1 MPECYPINSFGHMLN
16 PRLNR
21 GVSINRLNTGF
32 PLNIC
37 GNDTLAL
44 VIPECSPLKLALE
57 CFNRVTCGGTS
68 IIEYPPNCH
77 TRMPLSGIHFYPGFP
92 LTACGNDNTVWIPNK
107 ACTHMPL
114 VGNIWD
120 LTVLLTR
127 Y

>member
-16 PRLNR
+16 PRLIR
-21 GVSINRLNTGF
+21 GVSINRLSTGF

-68 IIEYPPNCH
+68 IIEYPPTVIPECLY
-77 TRMPLSGIHFYPGFP
+77 RISIFFIGFP
-92 LTACGNDNTVWIPNK
+92 LAACGNDNTGWIPNK

-127 Y
+127 

>member
-21 GVSINRLNTGF
+21 GVSINRLSTGF

-57 CFNRVTCGGTS
+57 CFNRGKCGDKHYRVS
-68 IIEYPPNCH
+68 PNCH
-77 TRMPLSGIHFYPGFP
+77 TRMPLSDMHIFY
-92 LTACGNDNTVWIPNK
+92 WIPT
-107 ACTHMPL
+107 CC
-114 VGNIWD
+114 V
-120 LTVLLTR
+120 R
-127 Y
+127 E